1 MQRAGSLQT
10 LPRIKDI
17 QEFQPGSTIWCLRHL
32 PDCIKIC
39 DMEKKYITE
48 GVCLN
53 GGSSRVCFNP
63 AENFLF
69 YMHNN
74 RGSISIPLDYRNLS
88 VENHTITFGKEKRV
102 RVVEHLFSTLY
113 GLNIF
118 NIRIDL
124 YGDEL
129 PFFDGSSRDFVKLL
143 RDFPGQKAAVFKIR
157 KNIVVQD
164 NDSFIL
170 FEPGDAQLFIDMELN
185 HPYIGIQK
193 IFLEITTENYIKEI
207 SPARTFVFTD
217 ESDPRIKKLPPYG
230 IGITPEK
237 IYSSE
242 PLRFP
247 DEPVR
252 HKVLDLLGDLYVLR
266 KKLYGRIRAKNISHK
281 LNLEFVRQIAS
292 IAE

>member
-1 MQRAGSLQT
+1 
-10 LPRIKDI
+10 
-17 QEFQPGSTIWCLRHL
+17 L
-32 PDCIKIC
+32 PDYIKIYN
-39 DMEKKYITE
+39 MRKKWITE
-48 GVCLN
+48 GICLN
-53 GGSSRVCFNP
+53 GGSSKLCFNP
-63 AENFLF
+63 AKNFLF

-74 RGSISIPLDYRNLS
+74 REKISIPLNFKNLLA
-88 VENHTITFGKEKRV
+88 ENHTITFGKEKRV

-118 NIRIDL
+118 NVKIDL

-129 PFFDGSSRDFVKLL
+129 PFFDGSSWDFVKLL
-143 RDFPGQKAAVFKIR
+143 RDFPGQKDAAVFKIR
-157 KNIVVQD
+157 KNIIVQE

-170 FEPGDAQLFIDMELN
+170 FEPDDAGLFIDMELN

-193 IFLEITTENYIKEI
+193 IFLEITIENYIKEI

-252 HKVLDLLGDLYVLR
+252 HKILDLLGDLYVLR
-266 KKLYGRIRAKNISHK
+266 KKLLGRIKAKNISHK
-281 LNLEFVRQIAS
+281 LNLEFVRQISS